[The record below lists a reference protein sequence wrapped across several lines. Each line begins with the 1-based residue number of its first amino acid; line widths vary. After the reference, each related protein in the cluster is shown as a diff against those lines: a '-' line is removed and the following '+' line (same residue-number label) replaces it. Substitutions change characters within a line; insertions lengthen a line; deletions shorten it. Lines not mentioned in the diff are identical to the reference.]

1 MNTVID
7 VSYWQGP
14 INWSMVKSAGV
25 WGAIIKA
32 GGSDAGFYVDSKWEE
47 NYIGAIN
54 AGLNIGAYYFVGP
67 GCKSY
72 EDGATDAQ
80 RFIKM
85 LAGKVFEL
93 PVYIDFEA
101 PDATNK
107 AGNTAACKGFCETM
121 EKAGYYAGIYASD
134 VSGFRERLNLSELQG
149 RFSLWVARYGSAP
162 AVVQGYGMWQYSSGR
177 ISGIAGN
184 VDLNHCYQDF
194 PNIIKNA
201 GLNGYGDSFKPSTP
215 AATKKSNEAIADEV
229 IAGAWGNGDDR
240 RSRLTSAGY
249 DYSAI
254 QAIVNRKLGQS
265 AQPATA
271 KKSNEAIADEVI
283 AGAWGNGD
291 DRRSR
296 LTSAGYDYSAIQAIV
311 NRKLGQSA
319 QPTAQYC
326 TVDRWPAKHS
336 TLSGIAA
343 DYGTTAA
350 NIAALNG
357 ISVNATI
364 YPGQKLRVK

>member
-7 VSYWQGP
+7 VSHWQGP
-14 INWSMVKSAGV
+14 INWSLVKSAGV
-25 WGAIIKA
+25 WGTIIKA

-47 NYIGAIN
+47 NYIGASN
-54 AGLNIGAYYFVGP
+54 AGLYIGAYYFVGA

-72 EDGATDAQ
+72 EDGAADAQ

-85 LAGKVFEL
+85 LAGKVFKL

-121 EKAGYYAGIYASD
+121 EKAGYFAGIYASD
-134 VSGFRERLNLSELQG
+134 VSGFRERLNLGELQG

-162 AVVQGYGMWQYSSGR
+162 AVVRDYGMWQYSSSGR
-177 ISGIAGN
+177 IPGIAGN

-194 PNIIKNA
+194 PNIIGNA
-201 GLNGYGDSFKPSTP
+201 GLNGCGRPSAPT
-215 AATKKSNEAIADEV
+215 ATKKSNEAIADEV

-240 RSRLTSAGY
+240 RNRLASAGY
-249 DYSAI
+249 DYNAV
-254 QAIVNRKLGQS
+254 QAIVNRKLG
-265 AQPATA
+265 AQPA
-271 KKSNEAIADEVI
+271 
-283 AGAWGNGD
+283 
-291 DRRSR
+291 
-296 LTSAGYDYSAIQAIV
+296 
-311 NRKLGQSA
+311 
-319 QPTAQYC
+319 AQYC
-326 TVDRWPAKHS
+326 YCIVDRWPARHS

-350 NIAALNG
+350 KIAALNG

>member
-1 MNTVID
+1 MKTVID
-7 VSYWQGP
+7 VSHWQGS

-101 PDATNK
+101 PDAMNK

-162 AVVQGYGMWQYSSGR
+162 AVVQGYGMWQYSSSGR

-215 AATKKSNEAIADEV
+215 AAT
-229 IAGAWGNGDDR
+229 
-240 RSRLTSAGY
+240 
-249 DYSAI
+249 
-254 QAIVNRKLGQS
+254 
-265 AQPATA
+265 